1 MPKLR
6 STFGTVWRNHRNG
19 RMETMSSQTDMNL
32 SGELLLRSLPA
43 VIESDSENERLI
55 AEVEALQGRGA
66 HLLHAERRLLSLLLL
81 LIEDYE
87 ERKYR
92 IKAATPDEVLRELM
106 RARGA
111 RQKDLF
117 GVFGSKGIASEVVR
131 GRRAISRTQAKR
143 LAQFFHVS
151 PALFL

>member
-1 MPKLR
+1 M
-6 STFGTVWRNHRNG
+6 NG
-19 RMETMSSQTDMNL
+19 RTDTN
-32 SGELLLRSLPA
+32 SYGELLLNSLPA

-55 AEVEALQGRGA
+55 AEVEALQSRQEQ
-66 HLLHAERRLLSLLLL
+66 LLPQERRLLSLLLL

-106 RARGA
+106 RARGT
-111 RQKDLF
+111 RQKDLL

-143 LAQFFHVS
+143 LARFFHVS

>member
-1 MPKLR
+1 MK
-6 STFGTVWRNHRNG
+6 G
-19 RMETMSSQTDMNL
+19 RTDTN
-32 SGELLLRSLPA
+32 SYGELLLNSLPA

-55 AEVEALQGRGA
+55 AEVEALQNRQEQ
-66 HLLHAERRLLSLLLL
+66 LLPEEQRLLNLLLL

-106 RARGA
+106 RARGT
-111 RQKDLF
+111 RQKDLL

-143 LAQFFHVS
+143 LARFFHVS

>member
-1 MPKLR
+1 
-6 STFGTVWRNHRNG
+6 
-19 RMETMSSQTDMNL
+19 MEAMKSRIDMY
-32 SGELLLRSLPA
+32 GELLLRSLPA

-55 AEVEALQGRGA
+55 AEVETLQVNEE
-66 HLLHAERRLLSLLLL
+66 HLLPEEQRLLNLLML

-92 IKAATPDEVLRELM
+92 LRSATPDQVLRELM

-111 RQKDLF
+111 RQKDLL

-131 GRRAISRTQAKR
+131 GRRAISRAQAKG
-143 LAQFFHVS
+143 LARFFHVS

>member
-1 MPKLR
+1 
-6 STFGTVWRNHRNG
+6 
-19 RMETMSSQTDMNL
+19 METMNSRMDANVY
-32 SGELLLRSLPA
+32 GELLLKNLPA
-43 VIESDSENERLI
+43 VIESDAENERLI
-55 AEVEALQGRGA
+55 AKVEVLQDREE
-66 HLLHAERRLLSLLLL
+66 HLLPEERRLLQLLLL

-92 IKAATPDEVLRELM
+92 LKAATPDEVLRELM
-106 RARGA
+106 RARGL
-111 RQKDLF
+111 RQKDLW

-143 LAQFFHVS
+143 LARFFHVS

>member
-1 MPKLR
+1 MESMK
-6 STFGTVWRNHRNG
+6 G
-19 RMETMSSQTDMNL
+19 RTDTN
-32 SGELLLRSLPA
+32 SYGELLLNSLPA

-55 AEVEALQGRGA
+55 AEVEALQNRQEQ
-66 HLLHAERRLLSLLLL
+66 LLPEEQRLLNLLLL

-106 RARGA
+106 RARGT
-111 RQKDLF
+111 RQKDLL

-143 LAQFFHVS
+143 LARFFHVS